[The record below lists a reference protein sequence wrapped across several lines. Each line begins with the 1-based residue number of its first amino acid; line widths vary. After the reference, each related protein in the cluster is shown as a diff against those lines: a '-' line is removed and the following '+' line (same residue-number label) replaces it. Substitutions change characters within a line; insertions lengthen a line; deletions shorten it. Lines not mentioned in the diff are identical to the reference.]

1 MTTPDSAPGA
11 QPSPGMQPAAP
22 QPEGGATPVPTNLL
36 ANAAASLADGQ
47 WRRVHPATPLF
58 RGGLALIVILGI
70 VIANLRDR
78 ILSIF
83 LPAEVVSGLSGGS
96 YDPVDEIVRSGIIGW
111 ALLAVAVLLIL
122 IIGFSYLSWRMHTYR
137 VTGEAVE
144 VRSGIIFRTHRQAK
158 LDRIQGLEIV
168 KPFIPRLFGA
178 ARLEIGV
185 AGANSSVKLEYLRS
199 REVDSLR
206 ADILTLASGITLAER
221 RGVDPATLGRAD
233 AAVASG
239 AGGGLGQVLTE
250 RADEFFSAEV
260 DHAPANLATAVR
272 IPVGRLIAS
281 TIFSWV
287 TVILVAV
294 IVAVIILSMNG
305 TWFSLSFVV
314 VLPFLIGT
322 GSYIW
327 NSLMRGAR
335 YSVAATD
342 SGVRVAAGLLT
353 TTSETIRP
361 GRVHAVE
368 IAQPLLWRPFGWW
381 QVRIN
386 KAGLTMEDM
395 SKAGGG
401 TTVLP
406 VGTLADA
413 ERVLKLLFARPDSAE
428 DLGLAGAMTNPVGNG
443 FTVAPR
449 RAVWLDPFAWKRTGY
464 LLTEDSL
471 LLRRGVLWR
480 SFIAVPLARLQ
491 SLQITQG
498 PLHRAFGLAAA
509 QVHTVLGPVSPRVPV
524 MSVSEASRFFALV
537 SRDTVRALNADSSE
551 DKVSLPSEAAAS
563 PQESPSPLTAAPGGA
578 PTAEESPVSPATSA
592 HPAAPLPAA
601 PSAPADAAPTAA
613 GTPVRPAPPATR
625 AARHAA
631 SALDGTAS
639 ADPEDGS
646 RA

>member
-1 MTTPDSAPGA
+1 MTTPDHVPGA
-11 QPSPGMQPAAP
+11 QPEPVGPPAAP
-22 QPEGGATPVPTNLL
+22 RPEGGALPVPTNLL
-36 ANAAASLADGQ
+36 ANAAESLADGQ

-78 ILSIF
+78 ILGIF
-83 LPAEVVSGLSGGS
+83 LPPEVVSGISGGS

-111 ALLAVAVLLIL
+111 ALLAVAVLLVL

-144 VRSGIIFRTHRQAK
+144 VRSGIVFRTHRQAK

-168 KPFIPRLFGA
+168 KPFIPRIFGA

-199 REVDSLR
+199 REVDGLR

-221 RGVDPATLGRAD
+221 RGVDPATLGRAGQ
-233 AAVASG
+233 AVSPGVG
-239 AGGGLGQVLTE
+239 AGLGQVLTE

-260 DHAPANLATAVR
+260 DRAPANLATAVR
-272 IPVGRLIAS
+272 IPIGRLIAS
-281 TIFSWV
+281 TILSWV

-294 IVAVIILSMNG
+294 IVAVIILSTNG
-305 TWFSLSFVV
+305 SWFSIFMI
-314 VLPFLIGT
+314 LPFLIGT

-327 NSLMRGAR
+327 NAIMRGAR
-335 YSVAATD
+335 YSVAETD

-386 KAGLTMEDM
+386 KAGLTAEDM

-428 DLGLAGAMTNPVGNG
+428 DLGLAGAMRRPAENG
-443 FTVAPR
+443 FAVAPR
-449 RAVWLDPFAWKRTGY
+449 RAAWLDPFAWKHTGY
-464 LLTEDSL
+464 LVTADSL

-524 MSVSEASRFFALV
+524 MSVSEASRFFAVV
-537 SRDTVRALNADSSE
+537 SRDTVRALNEDSSE
-551 DKVSLPSEAAAS
+551 DKLPH
-563 PQESPSPLTAAPGGA
+563 AAPALATPDQPLA
-578 PTAEESPVSPATSA
+578 PAPAT
-592 HPAAPLPAA
+592 APVPRDDA
-601 PSAPADAAPTAA
+601 PAAPTA
-613 GTPVRPAPPATR
+613 P
-625 AARHAA
+625 RHAA
-631 SALDGTAS
+631 PPTIAPDTGSPTDG
-639 ADPEDGS
+639 P